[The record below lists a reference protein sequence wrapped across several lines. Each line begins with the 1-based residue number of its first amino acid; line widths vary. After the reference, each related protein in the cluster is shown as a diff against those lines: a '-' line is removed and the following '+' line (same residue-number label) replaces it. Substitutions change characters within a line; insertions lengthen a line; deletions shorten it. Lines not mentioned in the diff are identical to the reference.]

1 MVVTLGRDQICLG
14 VMSELD
20 SIGSTDSTAEKDWPA
35 KTSEMVV
42 HYVGSV
48 REKTT
53 GPALVA
59 SRYAVYFLAIGL
71 IASVLLILA
80 LILLLRVLVLAT
92 GYLPFIDAGEP
103 WLAYVIL
110 GVIFTLVGGL
120 LWKKRVVRD

>member
-1 MVVTLGRDQICLG
+1 
-14 VMSELD
+14 MSELD
-20 SIGSTDSTAEKDWPA
+20 SLGSTDSTIEKDWPA

-59 SRYAVYFLAIGL
+59 SRYAVYFIAIGL
-71 IASVLLILA
+71 IAVVLLMLT
-80 LILLLRVLVLAT
+80 LVLLLRILVLAT

-103 WLAYVIL
+103 WLAYIIL
-110 GVIFTLVGGL
+110 GSIFTVVGMW
-120 LWKKRVVRD
+120 LWKKRTVED